1 VSTGSVISIVL
12 TLALVLGI
20 MGIALKFLRKYTIG
34 NSSRSGNIPME
45 VVQRL
50 TLGQRQGIAVV
61 RIGTRTLAVSMGD
74 GGVRYLAELQS
85 DELTETVQE
94 QQTVKPASVQVN
106 NASSH
111 RISYVAPLED
121 FQAVLSMAMNGPA
134 RS

>member
-1 VSTGSVISIVL
+1 VSTGSVISVVL

-20 MGIALKFLRKYTIG
+20 MGIALKFLRKYTMG
-34 NSSRSGNIPME
+34 NSSRNGSIPME

-61 RIGTRTLAVSMGD
+61 RIGARTLAVSMGD

-85 DELTETVQE
+85 DELTEAVRE
-94 QQTVKPASVQVN
+94 QQTVKPVSAQVN
-106 NASSH
+106 NTSSH

-121 FQAVLSMAMNGPA
+121 FQAVLSMAMNGPV

>member
-1 VSTGSVISIVL
+1 VISVCL

-20 MGIALKFLRKYTIG
+20 MGIALKFLRKYTVG
-34 NSSRSGNIPME
+34 GSSRSGTIPME

-61 RIGTRTLAVSMGD
+61 RIGTRMLAVAMGD
-74 GGVRYLAELQS
+74 GGVRYLTELQAS
-85 DELTETVQE
+85 DVPETAAE
-94 QQTVKPASVQVN
+94 QRRAPQPTARTTDT
-106 NASSH
+106 SSH

-121 FQAVLSMAMNGPA
+121 FQAVLSMAMSGPA